1 MLYPARVKLIS
12 NRRLREFA
20 LRHADA
26 AGPLQDFRRL
36 IEHGDYRNS
45 ASLRATFASVD
56 KVGGRYVFNIGGN
69 KFRLIAGIQFVTQR
83 LFVKTVLTH
92 REYDKGDW
100 K

>member
-1 MLYPARVKLIS
+1 
-12 NRRLREFA
+12 
-20 LRHADA
+20 
-26 AGPLQDFRRL
+26 
-36 IEHGDYRNS
+36 
-45 ASLRATFASVD
+45 VD

-69 KFRLIAGIQFVTQR
+69 KFRLIAGIQFATQR